1 MAVRDLAQEDDGGR
15 AWGPVD
21 GTRARG
27 TLSLREARDLRR
39 GYSINR
45 IYVAIAYLG
54 EIVIIMASLLGA
66 WIFAQKYGDGT
77 QATFIMMMLAPASY
91 AVVEMCRV
99 PMAIAF
105 RTQRNLLLKGV
116 LFIGICC
123 AAGVTVKSLS
133 QLGEQMF
140 HPRLIEAVKADEAL
154 KAAERDRAAFER
166 RLADA
171 DERVKQRSS
180 ALSAI
185 DDRARALAAEMGGI
199 RSPACVQTSWTD
211 RSGRTQRG
219 ARCPPEDPRGAI
231 IRANLDRTAAERAVA
246 QEQFEATVAERAAL
260 DRTPFDARVGEAKEV
275 HRSAIMNSQLHSF
288 AAMVFRKSPGDVT
301 DGEIHRFLFV
311 FVFFPAVFA
320 SIAATLLALGAVT
333 RVHAP
338 PQPVAL
344 AGQAGAYV
352 LGPLAEHIIR
362 QTTESLHRSAQAEV
376 AEAAARAGGPRIKAV
391 T

>member
-1 MAVRDLAQEDDGGR
+1 MAAKDLAKEIDDHRSRAPVEPGR
-15 AWGPVD
+15 TSD
-21 GTRARG
+21 G
-27 TLSLREARDLRR
+27 LSPREVRDLRR

-45 IYVAIAYLG
+45 AYVAIAYLG
-54 EIVIIMASLLGA
+54 EIVIIVASLLGA
-66 WIFAQKYGDGT
+66 WIFARKYGDGT
-77 QATFIMMMLAPASY
+77 QATLIMMMLAPASY

-105 RTQRNLLLKGV
+105 RTQRNLLIKGM

-171 DERVKQRSS
+171 DDRVKQRSG

-211 RSGRTQRG
+211 RSGRMQRG
-219 ARCPPEDPRGAI
+219 ARCPPDDPRGPDHPGQPGPDLG
-231 IRANLDRTAAERAVA
+231 RASGGAGTAR
-246 QEQFEATVAERAAL
+246 R
-260 DRTPFDARVGEAKEV
+260 RRGGARGSRP
-275 HRSAIMNSQLHSF
+275 HYI
-288 AAMVFRKSPGDVT
+288 
-301 DGEIHRFLFV
+301 
-311 FVFFPAVFA
+311 
-320 SIAATLLALGAVT
+320 
-333 RVHAP
+333 
-338 PQPVAL
+338 
-344 AGQAGAYV
+344 
-352 LGPLAEHIIR
+352 
-362 QTTESLHRSAQAEV
+362 
-376 AEAAARAGGPRIKAV
+376 
-391 T
+391 